1 MRLFYTGAEKE
12 GNVQESA
19 PISLGSYVSGSP
31 LPNGAIN
38 ALFGGISQYSKEKSI
53 RQVRAVVLKNETGS
67 IQTPTVWYDNVSS
80 EPITNYR
87 FAFVTLSQDEC
98 GWFME
103 KIGQGDALPI
113 NAIFIDPKTSANA
126 VSLGAMAIDGY
137 MGIWIER
144 TYNPKAVSDSMTC
157 ENLLAKH
164 NTTNVYQVS
173 TIETVAD
180 VADSLDGKYFHID
193 TDSEQYTFWYTTGAG
208 AVAPSV
214 VGRQLVS
221 ISINTGDTADAVAT
235 ATDLQINTILT
246 PRGEVSSS
254 VALNVITL
262 TATVYGS
269 FPIPVDVDAGV
280 TVTATTAGTSDGL
293 ETVEEIEFSIQY

>member
-12 GNVQESA
+12 GETQESA
-19 PISLGSYVSGSP
+19 PVSLGSYVSGSP

-53 RQVRAVVLKNETGS
+53 RQVRAIVLKNETGS
-67 IQTPTVWYDNVSS
+67 IQNPTVWYDNVSN

-87 FAFVTLSQDEC
+87 FAFVTLAQDSC
-98 GWFME
+98 GWYME
-103 KIGQGDALPI
+103 KIDQGDSLPI
-113 NAIFIDPKTSANA
+113 NATFIDPKTSANA
-126 VSLGAMAIDGY
+126 VALPAMAVDGY

-144 TYNPKAVSDSMTC
+144 TYNPKAVADSMTC

-164 NTTNVYQVS
+164 NTENVYQVS

-180 VADSLDGKYFHID
+180 VADSLDGKYFNID
-193 TDSEQYTFWYTTGAG
+193 TESEQYTFWYTTGAG
-208 AVAPSV
+208 ASAPSV

-221 ISINTGDTADAVAT
+221 ISINTNDTADAVAT

-246 PRGEVSSS
+246 PRGEVSSE

-262 TATVYGS
+262 TATVYGV
-269 FPIPVDVDAGV
+269 FPIPSDADAGV
-280 TVTATTAGTSDGL
+280 TVVAVTTGTSSGL
-293 ETVEEIEFSIQY
+293 ETIEEIEFTIQY